1 MIIKK
6 SVIRIIVLAFTSIIL
21 TTGSP
26 FQIANN
32 LVENN
37 GLLYIKYFGLQAY
50 AADDDDDDDK
60 DIEEYNKE
68 ADEQHDDED

>member
-6 SVIRIIVLAFTSIIL
+6 AIIGIIIFSFTSIIL
-21 TTGSP
+21 TTGSS

-32 LVENN
+32 LFENN
-37 GLLYIKYFGLQAY
+37 GLLFIKYFGLQVY
-50 AADDDDDDDK
+50 AADDDDE

-68 ADEQHDDED
+68 ADEQHDED